1 MLRVATARSTRST
14 SSRKLSPQQA
24 LALRIKELRGL
35 LGLTQEE
42 AADRIGIFR
51 TYMSR
56 IESAQ
61 ANPTLTLLYE
71 IAAALGVSIQ
81 QLFDP
86 VQTQPPRRVKAQ
98 RPISRGRAGS

>member
-1 MLRVATARSTRST
+1 MLRVATARSTRSF
-14 SSRKLSPQQA
+14 RKLDPQHA
-24 LALRIKELRGL
+24 LALRIKELRAL
-35 LGLTQEE
+35 RGLTQEE

-56 IESAQ
+56 IESGQ

-71 IAAALGVSIQ
+71 IAGAFGIPVQ

-98 RPISRGRAGS
+98 QPVSRGRAGS

>member
-1 MLRVATARSTRST
+1 MLRVATSRSTRSL
-14 SSRKLSPQQA
+14 RKLDPQQA
-24 LALRIKELRGL
+24 LALRIKELRAL
-35 LGLTQEE
+35 RGLTQEE

-56 IESAQ
+56 IESGR

-71 IAAALGVSIQ
+71 IAGAFGIPVQ

-86 VQTQPPRRVKAQ
+86 VKTQPPRRVKAQ
-98 RPISRGRAGS
+98 QPVSRGRAGS